1 MAIEHNGT
9 LMRIYVAESRRHEH
23 QDAYRAV
30 VDALAAAGL
39 AGAIVFKG
47 IEGFGSHRVVSSDRA
62 IDAWTDLPILV
73 EVVDSDDKVRAF
85 LPTLDAIVDD
95 GLVTLERV
103 QTILYRTAAGG
114 LDKRAGSD

>member
-1 MAIEHNGT
+1 MTIQHNGT
-9 LMRIYVAESRRHEH
+9 LMRIYVAESRLYGH

-30 VDALAAAGL
+30 VEALVAAGL

-47 IEGFGSHRVVSSDRA
+47 IEGFGSHRVVSSERA
-62 IDAWTDLPILV
+62 IDAWTDLPVLV

-85 LPTLDAIVDD
+85 LPVLESILDD

-103 QTILYRTAAGG
+103 QTIMCQTDAET
-114 LDKRAGSD
+114 LDNRAGSG